1 MSSEKYFRK
10 VILMGDHE
18 LKKKKQVRLYRK
30 LLNSFEILPSSELSD

>member
-18 LKKKKQVRLYRK
+18 LKKRNKLDYRK
-30 LLNSFEILPSSELSD
+30 LLNSFEILSGSELSD